1 MKILENMKLERDQI
15 HHVIIY
21 IREGLK
27 IYKQKLRRKLTFCRN
42 PRLFINY

>member
-15 HHVIIY
+15 YHVTVY
-21 IREGLK
+21 ITEGLK

-42 PRLFINY
+42 PRLCINN